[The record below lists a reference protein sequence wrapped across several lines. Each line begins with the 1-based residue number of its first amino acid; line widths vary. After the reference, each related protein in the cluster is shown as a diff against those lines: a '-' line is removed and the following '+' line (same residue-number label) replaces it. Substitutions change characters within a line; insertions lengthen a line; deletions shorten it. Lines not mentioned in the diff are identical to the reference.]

1 MESSFLVMPTLDAG
15 IKLYKRF
22 GEVDVRWA
30 AQVSEAF
37 CLVLMI
43 SVDWNAS
50 AVRTEG
56 TAASDS
62 GWL

>member
-1 MESSFLVMPTLDAG
+1 LTKGGLP
-15 IKLYKRF
+15 
-22 GEVDVRWA
+22 
-30 AQVSEAF
+30 QVSEAF

-50 AVRTEG
+50 AVRTES